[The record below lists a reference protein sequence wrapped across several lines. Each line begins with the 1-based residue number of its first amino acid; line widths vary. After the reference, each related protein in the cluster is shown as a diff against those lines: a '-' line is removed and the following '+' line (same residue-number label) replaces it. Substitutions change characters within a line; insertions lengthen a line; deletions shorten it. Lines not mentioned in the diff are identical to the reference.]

1 MSKGLGRGLG
11 SLIPEKPKKTK
22 ISSNGREED
31 IVEVVTE
38 EERENVTH
46 LPPSRIRLNPSQPR
60 KEFSQFAM
68 EELADSVRRYGII
81 QPLIVSKV
89 GKGYELIAGER
100 RLRAAQQVGLEEV
113 PVIIRDY
120 DKQKKLE
127 VALIE
132 NLQRE
137 DLTPIET
144 AMAYKKLI
152 DDFNLTVQKVA
163 NSVGK
168 SRPSVSNLMRLLN
181 LPEEIQRAILKG
193 QVTERN
199 ALWIAGLE
207 TEAKQM
213 QVFRKMIH
221 DNLTSTQLK
230 EEVKRMGG
238 TKQARIKQDPKDQE
252 REQRL
257 REILST
263 RVKIDRKKR
272 GGNITIDFYSDEE
285 LEDIIDKIK

>member
-1 MSKGLGRGLG
+1 MG

-22 ISSNGREED
+22 VSSQGREED

-46 LPPSRIRLNPSQPR
+46 LSPSRIKVNSSQPR

-68 EELADSVRRYGII
+68 EELTESIRNYGII
-81 QPLIVSKV
+81 QPLIVS
-89 GKGYELIAGER
+89 GKGKKYELIAGER
-100 RLRAAQQVGLEEV
+100 RLRAAQQAGLDEV
-113 PVIIRDY
+113 PVIVRDY
-120 DKQKKLE
+120 NKQKKLE

-152 DDFNLTVQKVA
+152 DDFNLSVRQVA
-163 NSVGK
+163 DSVGK
-168 SRPSVSNLMRLLN
+168 SRPAVSNLMRLLN
-181 LPEEIQRAILKG
+181 LPEEIQKAILKG

-199 ALWIAGLE
+199 ALWIAGLD

-213 QVFRKMIH
+213 QVFRKMLH
-221 DNLTSTQLK
+221 KDLTSAQLK

-238 TKQARIKQDPKDQE
+238 TKQARIKQDPRDQE
-252 REQRL
+252 RQQRL
-257 REILST
+257 RESLGT
-263 RVKIDRKKR
+263 KVKIERKKK

-285 LEDIIDKIK
+285 LDDIVDKFG